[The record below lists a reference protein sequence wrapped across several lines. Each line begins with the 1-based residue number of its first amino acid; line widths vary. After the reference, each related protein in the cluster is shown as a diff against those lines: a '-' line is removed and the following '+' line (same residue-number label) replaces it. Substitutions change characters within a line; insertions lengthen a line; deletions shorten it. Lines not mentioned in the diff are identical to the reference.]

1 MTATLKMNNPYSKIG
16 LKRRPTYDEIIGLIS
31 ENETITGKLPDR
43 NATFFK
49 GSPEGSFF
57 DGSDSLEVLKDEQ
70 ERLLLKQMGELLL
83 RQNSRRNGTTFHSQ
97 RMQRLPATSP
107 TIEQPTQPMDASAE
121 ASRGIRDVEAQAQT
135 QSAPTTQAQTQST
148 PTAPTASSQSTQ
160 LNTELQ
166 QRRNIATQRQQAVI
180 MNHRGEIFQ
189 QNKPTITEQIH
200 RINPP
205 RSFAP
210 IRPQNFSMSD
220 SDDALM
226 GDTRN
231 RKRRQ
236 DIPSSSNQPLPAV
249 EMDVNASSKRG
260 SPETQV
266 EPRGKAGRPK
276 VKYTDTRPNSEKR
289 EGDEPESEVPRK
301 KSRTKGKRRPNLSL
315 GVGARGND
323 DEADDEQPER
333 RRGVRK
339 TIQKPV
345 SPSTIG
351 IQKLREEFVNAN
363 NKNIISK
370 EEYNRFDELYKLF
383 ITSKGQKAKKS
394 KIISDARDV
403 YRDVLFK
410 KLKDSFKNQ

>member
-1 MTATLKMNNPYSKIG
+1 MMTATLKMNNPYSKLG
-16 LKRRPTYDEIIGLIS
+16 LKRRPTYNEIIGLIS
-31 ENETITGKLPDR
+31 ENETITGKLPNRD
-43 NATFFK
+43 ATFFK

-83 RQNSRRNGTTFHSQ
+83 RQNSRRNGTTFHTQ
-97 RMQRLPATSP
+97 RMQSLPATSP
-107 TIEQPTQPMDASAE
+107 TIEQPAQPM
-121 ASRGIRDVEAQAQT
+121 DVEAQAQT
-135 QSAPTTQAQTQST
+135 QSAPTTQAQTQSA
-148 PTAPTASSQSTQ
+148 PTAPTVSSQSTQ

-166 QRRNIATQRQQAVI
+166 QRRNIATQRQQAVV

-189 QNKPTITEQIH
+189 QNKPTITERIH
-200 RINPP
+200 HINPP

-276 VKYTDTRPNSEKR
+276 VKYTETRPNAEKR

-301 KSRTKGKRRPNLSL
+301 KSRTKGKRRQNLSL
-315 GVGARGND
+315 GGGVRGND
-323 DEADDEQPER
+323 DEADDETPER

-370 EEYNRFDELYKLF
+370 EDYNRFDELYKLF
-383 ITSKGQKAKKS
+383 ITSKGQKTKKS
-394 KIISDARDV
+394 KIINDARDV

>member
-1 MTATLKMNNPYSKIG
+1 MTATLKMNNPYSKLG
-16 LKRRPTYDEIIGLIS
+16 LKRRPTYDEVINLIS
-31 ENETITGKLPDR
+31 ENETITGKLPNRD
-43 NATFFK
+43 ATFFK

-107 TIEQPTQPMDASAE
+107 TIEQPTQPMD
-121 ASRGIRDVEAQAQT
+121 VEAQEQT
-135 QSAPTTQAQTQST
+135 QSAPTTQAQTQSA
-148 PTAPTASSQSTQ
+148 PTAPTASSQSTK

-166 QRRNIATQRQQAVI
+166 QRRNIATQRQQAVV

-210 IRPQNFSMSD
+210 IRPQNFAMSD

-260 SPETQV
+260 SPETQI
-266 EPRGKAGRPK
+266 EPKGKAGRPK
-276 VKYTDTRPNSEKR
+276 VKYTDTRPNAEKR

-301 KSRTKGKRRPNLSL
+301 KSRTKGKRRQNLSL
-315 GVGARGND
+315 GVARGND
-323 DEADDEQPER
+323 DEADDEPPER

-383 ITSKGQKAKKS
+383 ITSKGQKAKSLKS
-394 KIISDARDV
+394 LVMLEMFIEMSCSKS
-403 YRDVLFK
+403 
-410 KLKDSFKNQ
+410 

>member
-1 MTATLKMNNPYSKIG
+1 MMTATLKMNNPYSKLG
-16 LKRRPTYDEIIGLIS
+16 LKRRPTYNEIIGLIS
-31 ENETITGKLPDR
+31 ENETITGKLPNRD
-43 NATFFK
+43 ATFFK

-83 RQNSRRNGTTFHSQ
+83 RQNSRRNGTTFHTQ
-97 RMQRLPATSP
+97 RMQSLPATSP
-107 TIEQPTQPMDASAE
+107 TIEQPAQPM
-121 ASRGIRDVEAQAQT
+121 DVEAQAQT
-135 QSAPTTQAQTQST
+135 QSAPTTQAQTQSA
-148 PTAPTASSQSTQ
+148 PTAPTVSSQSTQ

-166 QRRNIATQRQQAVI
+166 QRRNIATQRQQAVV

-189 QNKPTITEQIH
+189 QNKPTITERIH
-200 RINPP
+200 HINPP

-210 IRPQNFSMSD
+210 IRPQNFPMSD
-220 SDDALM
+220 SDDAFM

-276 VKYTDTRPNSEKR
+276 VKYTDTRPNAEKR

-301 KSRTKGKRRPNLSL
+301 KSRKKGKRRQNLSL
-315 GVGARGND
+315 GGGVRGND
-323 DEADDEQPER
+323 DEADDETPER

-370 EEYNRFDELYKLF
+370 EDYNRFDELYKLF

-394 KIISDARDV
+394 KIINDAREV

-410 KLKDSFKNQ
+410 KLKDGFKNQ

>member
-31 ENETITGKLPDR
+31 ENEAITGKLPNRD
-43 NATFFK
+43 ATFFK

-107 TIEQPTQPMDASAE
+107 TIEQPTQPME
-121 ASRGIRDVEAQAQT
+121 VEAQEQT
-135 QSAPTTQAQTQST
+135 QSAPTTQAQTQSA
-148 PTAPTASSQSTQ
+148 PTAPTTSSQSTQ

-166 QRRNIATQRQQAVI
+166 QRRNITTQRQQAVV

-189 QNKPTITEQIH
+189 QNKPTITEKIH
-200 RINPP
+200 HINPP

-210 IRPQNFSMSD
+210 VRPQNFPMSD

-266 EPRGKAGRPK
+266 EPKGKAGRPK
-276 VKYTDTRPNSEKR
+276 VKYTDTRANAEKR

-301 KSRTKGKRRPNLSL
+301 KSRTKGKRRQNLSL
-315 GVGARGND
+315 GGGARGND
-323 DEADDEQPER
+323 DEGDDETPER

-370 EEYNRFDELYKLF
+370 EEFNRFDELYKLF

-394 KIISDARDV
+394 KIINDARDV

-410 KLKDSFKNQ
+410 KLKDNFKNQ

>member
-1 MTATLKMNNPYSKIG
+1 MTATLKMNNPYSKLG
-16 LKRRPTYDEIIGLIS
+16 LKRRPTYDEVINLIS
-31 ENETITGKLPDR
+31 ENETITGKLPNRD
-43 NATFFK
+43 ATFFK

-107 TIEQPTQPMDASAE
+107 TIEQPTQPMD
-121 ASRGIRDVEAQAQT
+121 VEAQT

-148 PTAPTASSQSTQ
+148 PTEPTASSQSMQ

-166 QRRNIATQRQQAVI
+166 QRRNIATQRQQAVV

-276 VKYTDTRPNSEKR
+276 VKYTETRPNAEKR

-301 KSRTKGKRRPNLSL
+301 RSRTKGKRRPNLSL

-323 DEADDEQPER
+323 DEGDDEQPER

-351 IQKLREEFVNAN
+351 IQKLREEFVNVN
-363 NKNIISK
+363 NKNTISK
-370 EEYNRFDELYKLF
+370 EEYDRFDELYRLF

>member
-31 ENETITGKLPDR
+31 ENETITGQLPNRD
-43 NATFFK
+43 ATFFK

-83 RQNSRRNGTTFHSQ
+83 RQNARRNGTTFHSQ

-107 TIEQPTQPMDASAE
+107 TIEQPAQPMD
-121 ASRGIRDVEAQAQT
+121 IEAQAQT
-135 QSAPTTQAQTQST
+135 QSAPTTQAQTQSA
-148 PTAPTASSQSTQ
+148 PTAPTVSSQSTQ

-200 RINPP
+200 RINPS

-249 EMDVNASSKRG
+249 EMDVGASSKRG

-276 VKYTDTRPNSEKR
+276 VKYTETRPNAEKR

-315 GVGARGND
+315 GGARGND

>member
-1 MTATLKMNNPYSKIG
+1 
-16 LKRRPTYDEIIGLIS
+16 
-31 ENETITGKLPDR
+31 
-43 NATFFK
+43 
-49 GSPEGSFF
+49 
-57 DGSDSLEVLKDEQ
+57 
-70 ERLLLKQMGELLL
+70 
-83 RQNSRRNGTTFHSQ
+83 
-97 RMQRLPATSP
+97 
-107 TIEQPTQPMDASAE
+107 
-121 ASRGIRDVEAQAQT
+121 
-135 QSAPTTQAQTQST
+135 
-148 PTAPTASSQSTQ
+148 
-160 LNTELQ
+160 
-166 QRRNIATQRQQAVI
+166 
-180 MNHRGEIFQ
+180 
-189 QNKPTITEQIH
+189 
-200 RINPP
+200 
-205 RSFAP
+205 
-210 IRPQNFSMSD
+210 MSD

-276 VKYTDTRPNSEKR
+276 VKYTDTRANAEKR

-301 KSRTKGKRRPNLSL
+301 KSRTKGKRRQNLSL
-315 GVGARGND
+315 GGGARGND
-323 DEADDEQPER
+323 EEGDDETPER

-370 EEYNRFDELYKLF
+370 EEFNRFDELYKLF

>member
-1 MTATLKMNNPYSKIG
+1 MTATLKMNNPYSKLG

-31 ENETITGKLPDR
+31 ENETITGKLPNRD
-43 NATFFK
+43 ATFFK

-83 RQNSRRNGTTFHSQ
+83 RQNARRNGTTFHSQ
-97 RMQRLPATSP
+97 RMQRLPATSS
-107 TIEQPTQPMDASAE
+107 TIEQPTQPM
-121 ASRGIRDVEAQAQT
+121 DVEAQAQT
-135 QSAPTTQAQTQST
+135 QSAPTTQAQTQSA
-148 PTAPTASSQSTQ
+148 PTAPTISNQSTQ

-166 QRRNIATQRQQAVI
+166 QRRNITTQRQQAVV

-189 QNKPTITEQIH
+189 QNKPTITERIH
-200 RINPP
+200 HINPP

-210 IRPQNFSMSD
+210 VRPQNFSMSD

-276 VKYTDTRPNSEKR
+276 VKYTDTRPNAEKR
-289 EGDEPESEVPRK
+289 EGDEPESEVPKK
-301 KSRTKGKRRPNLSL
+301 KSRKKGKGRQNLSL
-315 GVGARGND
+315 GGGARVND

-333 RRGVRK
+333 RRGVRR

-370 EEYNRFDELYKLF
+370 EEFNRFDELYKLF
-383 ITSKGQKAKKS
+383 ITSKGQKAKKT

-410 KLKDSFKNQ
+410 KLKDGFKNQWK

>member
-1 MTATLKMNNPYSKIG
+1 MTATLKMNNPYSKLG
-16 LKRRPTYDEIIGLIS
+16 LKRRPTYDEVINLIS
-31 ENETITGKLPDR
+31 ENETITGKLPNRD
-43 NATFFK
+43 ATFFK

-57 DGSDSLEVLKDEQ
+57 DGSDSLEILKDEQ
-70 ERLLLKQMGELLL
+70 ERLILKQMGELLL
-83 RQNSRRNGTTFHSQ
+83 RRNARRNGTTFHSQ
-97 RMQRLPATSP
+97 RMQSLPATSS
-107 TIEQPTQPMDASAE
+107 TIEQPTQPM
-121 ASRGIRDVEAQAQT
+121 DVEAQAQT
-135 QSAPTTQAQTQST
+135 QSAPTTQAQTQSA
-148 PTAPTASSQSTQ
+148 PTAPTASNQSTQ

-166 QRRNIATQRQQAVI
+166 QRRNIATQRQQAVT

-189 QNKPTITEQIH
+189 QNKPTITERIYH
-200 RINPP
+200 INPP
-205 RSFAP
+205 RSFTP
-210 IRPQNFSMSD
+210 IRPQNFPMSD

-226 GDTRN
+226 GDTQN

-276 VKYTDTRPNSEKR
+276 VKYTDTRANAEKR

-301 KSRTKGKRRPNLSL
+301 KSRKKGKGRQNLSL
-315 GVGARGND
+315 GGGARVND
-323 DEADDEQPER
+323 DEADDEQFER

-370 EEYNRFDELYKLF
+370 EEFNRFDELYKLF

>member
-1 MTATLKMNNPYSKIG
+1 M
-16 LKRRPTYDEIIGLIS
+16 
-31 ENETITGKLPDR
+31 
-43 NATFFK
+43 
-49 GSPEGSFF
+49 
-57 DGSDSLEVLKDEQ
+57 
-70 ERLLLKQMGELLL
+70 
-83 RQNSRRNGTTFHSQ
+83 
-97 RMQRLPATSP
+97 
-107 TIEQPTQPMDASAE
+107 
-121 ASRGIRDVEAQAQT
+121 DVEA
-135 QSAPTTQAQTQST
+135 
-148 PTAPTASSQSTQ
+148 
-160 LNTELQ
+160 
-166 QRRNIATQRQQAVI
+166 QRQQAVI

-200 RINPP
+200 HINPP

-226 GDTRN
+226 GETRN

-276 VKYTDTRPNSEKR
+276 VKYTETRPNAEKR
-289 EGDEPESEVPRK
+289 EGDEPESEVREVPRK
-301 KSRTKGKRRPNLSL
+301 KSRTKNKRRPNLSL
-315 GVGARGND
+315 GGARGND
-323 DEADDEQPER
+323 DEADDKQQER

-345 SPSTIG
+345 SPSAIG

-370 EEYNRFDELYKLF
+370 ELYRLF
-383 ITSKGQKAKKS
+383 TNSKGQKAKKS
-394 KIISDARDV
+394 KIINDARDV

-410 KLKDSFKNQ
+410 KLKDSFKSQ

>member
-31 ENETITGKLPDR
+31 ENETITGKLPNRD
-43 NATFFK
+43 ATFFK

-57 DGSDSLEVLKDEQ
+57 DGSDSLELLKDEQ

-83 RQNSRRNGTTFHSQ
+83 RRNKRRNGTTFHSQ
-97 RMQRLPATSP
+97 RMQSLPATSP
-107 TIEQPTQPMDASAE
+107 TIEQPTQPMD
-121 ASRGIRDVEAQAQT
+121 VEA
-135 QSAPTTQAQTQST
+135 QAQTQST
-148 PTAPTASSQSTQ
+148 PTAPTASNQSTQ

-166 QRRNIATQRQQAVI
+166 QRRNIATQRQQAVV
-180 MNHRGEIFQ
+180 MNHRGEILQ

-200 RINPP
+200 HINPP

-220 SDDALM
+220 SDDVPM

-236 DIPSSSNQPLPAV
+236 DVPSSSNQPLPAV
-249 EMDVNASSKRG
+249 EMDVGASSKRG

-266 EPRGKAGRPK
+266 EPKGKAGRPK
-276 VKYTDTRPNSEKR
+276 VKYTDTRPNAEKR
-289 EGDEPESEVPRK
+289 DGDEPESEVPRK
-301 KSRTKGKRRPNLSL
+301 KSRTKGKRRQNLSL
-315 GVGARGND
+315 GGGARDND

-339 TIQKPV
+339 TVPKPV

-394 KIISDARDV
+394 KIINDARDV

>member
-1 MTATLKMNNPYSKIG
+1 MTATLKMNNPYSKLG
-16 LKRRPTYDEIIGLIS
+16 LKRRPTYDEVINLIS
-31 ENETITGKLPDR
+31 ENETITGKLPNRD
-43 NATFFK
+43 ATFFK
-49 GSPEGSFF
+49 GSPEGSFL

-83 RQNSRRNGTTFHSQ
+83 RQNARRNGTTFHSQ
-97 RMQRLPATSP
+97 RMQSLPATSS
-107 TIEQPTQPMDASAE
+107 TIEQPTQPM
-121 ASRGIRDVEAQAQT
+121 DVEAQAQT
-135 QSAPTTQAQTQST
+135 QSAPTTQAQTQSA
-148 PTAPTASSQSTQ
+148 PTAPT
-160 LNTELQ
+160 
-166 QRRNIATQRQQAVI
+166 
-180 MNHRGEIFQ
+180 
-189 QNKPTITEQIH
+189 ITERIH
-200 RINPP
+200 HINPP

-210 IRPQNFSMSD
+210 IRPQNFPMSD

-276 VKYTDTRPNSEKR
+276 VKYTDTRPNAEKR

-301 KSRTKGKRRPNLSL
+301 KSRTKGKRRQNLSL
-315 GVGARGND
+315 GGGARGND
-323 DEADDEQPER
+323 DEGDDEQPER
-333 RRGVRK
+333 RRGVRR
-339 TIQKPV
+339 TIQKPL

-370 EEYNRFDELYKLF
+370 EEYDRFDELYKLF
-383 ITSKGQKAKKS
+383 ITSKGQKAKKN
-394 KIISDARDV
+394 KIINDARDV

>member
-1 MTATLKMNNPYSKIG
+1 MTATLKMNNPYSKLG

-31 ENETITGKLPDR
+31 ENETITGKLPNRD
-43 NATFFK
+43 ATFFK

-70 ERLLLKQMGELLL
+70 ERLLLKQMGKLLL

-107 TIEQPTQPMDASAE
+107 SIEQPTQPM
-121 ASRGIRDVEAQAQT
+121 DVEAQAQT
-135 QSAPTTQAQTQST
+135 QSAPTTQAQTQSA
-148 PTAPTASSQSTQ
+148 PTAPTVSSQSTQ

-210 IRPQNFSMSD
+210 IRPQNFAMSD

-236 DIPSSSNQPLPAV
+236 DIPSSSNQPLPVV
-249 EMDVNASSKRG
+249 EMDVGASSKRG

-276 VKYTDTRPNSEKR
+276 VKYTDTRPNAEKR

-315 GVGARGND
+315 GGARAND
-323 DEADDEQPER
+323 DEADDETPER

-363 NKNIISK
+363 NKNIIST

-383 ITSKGQKAKKS
+383 INSKGQKLKKS

>member
-1 MTATLKMNNPYSKIG
+1 MIATLKMNNPYSKLG
-16 LKRRPTYDEIIGLIS
+16 LKRRPIYNEVINLIS

-107 TIEQPTQPMDASAE
+107 TIEQPTQPMD
-121 ASRGIRDVEAQAQT
+121 VEAQAQT
-135 QSAPTTQAQTQST
+135 QSAPTTQAQTQSA
-148 PTAPTASSQSTQ
+148 PTAPTASIQSTQ

-166 QRRNIATQRQQAVI
+166 QRRNIDTQRQQAVV

-200 RINPP
+200 HINPP

-210 IRPQNFSMSD
+210 IRPQNFAMSD

-231 RKRRQ
+231 RKWRQ

-249 EMDVNASSKRG
+249 EMDVGASSKRG

-276 VKYTDTRPNSEKR
+276 VKYTDTRPNAEKR

-351 IQKLREEFVNAN
+351 TQKLREEFVNAN

-370 EEYNRFDELYKLF
+370 EEYNRFDELYKLI

-410 KLKDSFKNQ
+410 KLKDNFKNQ

>member
-1 MTATLKMNNPYSKIG
+1 MTATLKMNNPYSKLG

-31 ENETITGKLPDR
+31 ENETITGKLPNRD
-43 NATFFK
+43 ATFFK

-83 RQNSRRNGTTFHSQ
+83 RQNARRNGTTFHTQ
-97 RMQRLPATSP
+97 RTRSLPATSS
-107 TIEQPTQPMDASAE
+107 TIEQPAQPM
-121 ASRGIRDVEAQAQT
+121 DVEAQAQT
-135 QSAPTTQAQTQST
+135 QSAPT
-148 PTAPTASSQSTQ
+148 APTVSNQSTQ

-166 QRRNIATQRQQAVI
+166 QRRNITTQRQQAVV

-189 QNKPTITEQIH
+189 QNKPTITERIH
-200 RINPP
+200 HINPP
-205 RSFAP
+205 RSFTP
-210 IRPQNFSMSD
+210 IRPQNFPMSD

-249 EMDVNASSKRG
+249 EMDVNSSSKRG

-266 EPRGKAGRPK
+266 EPKGKAGRPK
-276 VKYTDTRPNSEKR
+276 VKYTETRPNAEKR

-301 KSRTKGKRRPNLSL
+301 KSRTKGKRRQNLSL
-315 GVGARGND
+315 GGGARGND
-323 DEADDEQPER
+323 EEGDDETPER

-370 EEYNRFDELYKLF
+370 EEYDRFDELYKLF

-394 KIISDARDV
+394 KIINDARDV

>member
-1 MTATLKMNNPYSKIG
+1 MATATLKMSNPFAKLG

-31 ENETITGKLPDR
+31 ENEKLTGSLPNRD
-43 NATFFK
+43 ATFFK
-49 GSPEGSFF
+49 ASPEGSFF

-70 ERLLLKQMGELLL
+70 ERLILKQMGELLL
-83 RQNSRRNGTTFHSQ
+83 RRNSRRNGTTFHSQ
-97 RMQRLPATSP
+97 RMQSLPETSP
-107 TIEQPTQPMDASAE
+107 TIEQPTQPMD
-121 ASRGIRDVEAQAQT
+121 VEA
-135 QSAPTTQAQTQST
+135 QAQTQST
-148 PTAPTASSQSTQ
+148 PTAPTASIQLTQ

-166 QRRNIATQRQQAVI
+166 QRRNTATQRQQAVT
-180 MNHRGEIFQ
+180 MSHRGEMFQ
-189 QNKPTITEQIH
+189 QNKPTITERIH
-200 RINPP
+200 HINPP

-210 IRPQNFSMSD
+210 IRPQNFAMSD

-249 EMDVNASSKRG
+249 EMDVSASSKRG
-260 SPETQV
+260 SPETQI

-276 VKYTDTRPNSEKR
+276 VKYTETRPNAEKR

-301 KSRTKGKRRPNLSL
+301 KRNKRRPNLSL
-315 GVGARGND
+315 GGARGND

-363 NKNIISK
+363 NKNVISR
-370 EEYNRFDELYKLF
+370 EEYNRFNELYQLF
-383 ITSKGQKAKKS
+383 INSKGQKGKKT
-394 KIISDARDV
+394 KIINDARDV
-403 YRDVLFK
+403 YREVLFK

>member
-31 ENETITGKLPDR
+31 ENETITGKLPNRD
-43 NATFFK
+43 ATFFK

-97 RMQRLPATSP
+97 RMQSLPATSP
-107 TIEQPTQPMDASAE
+107 TIEQSAQPM
-121 ASRGIRDVEAQAQT
+121 DVEAQAQT
-135 QSAPTTQAQTQST
+135 QSAPTTQAQTQS
-148 PTAPTASSQSTQ
+148 APTARTVSSQSTQ

-200 RINPP
+200 HINPP

-249 EMDVNASSKRG
+249 EMDVNTSSKRG

-276 VKYTDTRPNSEKR
+276 VKYTDTRPNAEKR

-323 DEADDEQPER
+323 DDADDEQPER

>member
-31 ENETITGKLPDR
+31 ENETITGKLPNRD
-43 NATFFK
+43 ATFFK

-107 TIEQPTQPMDASAE
+107 TIEQPTQPMD
-121 ASRGIRDVEAQAQT
+121 VEAQAQT
-135 QSAPTTQAQTQST
+135 QSASTTQAQTQSA
-148 PTAPTASSQSTQ
+148 PTAPTASIQSTQ

-166 QRRNIATQRQQAVI
+166 QRRNIATQRQQAVV

-249 EMDVNASSKRG
+249 DMDVNASSKRG

-276 VKYTDTRPNSEKR
+276 VKYTETRPNAEKR
-289 EGDEPESEVPRK
+289 EGDEPEREVPRK
-301 KSRTKGKRRPNLSL
+301 KSRTKGKRRQNLSL
-315 GVGARGND
+315 GVARGND
-323 DEADDEQPER
+323 DEADDEPPER

-383 ITSKGQKAKKS
+383 ITSKGQKLEKS

>member
-1 MTATLKMNNPYSKIG
+1 MTATLKMNNPYSKLG

-31 ENETITGKLPDR
+31 ENETITGKLPNRD
-43 NATFFK
+43 ATFFK

-83 RQNSRRNGTTFHSQ
+83 RQTARRNGTTFHTQ
-97 RMQRLPATSP
+97 RTRSLPATSP
-107 TIEQPTQPMDASAE
+107 TIEQTAQPM
-121 ASRGIRDVEAQAQT
+121 DVEAQAQT
-135 QSAPTTQAQTQST
+135 QSAPTTQAQTQSA
-148 PTAPTASSQSTQ
+148 PTAPTVSSQSTQ

-166 QRRNIATQRQQAVI
+166 QRRNIATQRQQAVV

-189 QNKPTITEQIH
+189 QNKPTITERIH
-200 RINPP
+200 LINPP

-226 GDTRN
+226 GETRN
-231 RKRRQ
+231 RKRRP
-236 DIPSSSNQPLPAV
+236 DIPSSSNQPLPAE

-276 VKYTDTRPNSEKR
+276 VKYTDTRPNAEKR

-301 KSRTKGKRRPNLSL
+301 KSRTKGKRRQNLSL
-315 GVGARGND
+315 GGGGRGND
-323 DEADDEQPER
+323 DEGDDETPER

-339 TIQKPV
+339 TIQKPI

-370 EEYNRFDELYKLF
+370 EDYDRFDELYRLF

-394 KIISDARDV
+394 KIINDARDV
-403 YRDVLFK
+403 YRDVLYK

>member
-1 MTATLKMNNPYSKIG
+1 MMTATLKMNNPYSKLG
-16 LKRRPTYDEIIGLIS
+16 LKRRPTYNEIIGLIS
-31 ENETITGKLPDR
+31 ENETITGKLPNRD
-43 NATFFK
+43 ATFFK

-83 RQNSRRNGTTFHSQ
+83 RQNSRRNGTTFHTQ
-97 RMQRLPATSP
+97 RMQSLPATSP
-107 TIEQPTQPMDASAE
+107 TIEQPAQPM
-121 ASRGIRDVEAQAQT
+121 DVEAQAQT
-135 QSAPTTQAQTQST
+135 QSAPTTQAQTQSA
-148 PTAPTASSQSTQ
+148 PTAPTVSSQSTQ

-166 QRRNIATQRQQAVI
+166 QRRNIATQRQQAVV

-189 QNKPTITEQIH
+189 QNKPTITERIH
-200 RINPP
+200 HINPP

-276 VKYTDTRPNSEKR
+276 VKYTETRPNAEKR
-289 EGDEPESEVPRK
+289 EGDEPESEVPRE
-301 KSRTKGKRRPNLSL
+301 KSRTKGKRRQNLSL
-315 GVGARGND
+315 GGGVRGND
-323 DEADDEQPER
+323 DEADDETPER

-370 EEYNRFDELYKLF
+370 EDYNRFDELYKLI

-394 KIISDARDV
+394 KIINDARDV

>member
-1 MTATLKMNNPYSKIG
+1 MTATLKMNNPYSKLG
-16 LKRRPTYDEIIGLIS
+16 LKRRPTDEIIGLIS
-31 ENETITGKLPDR
+31 ENETITGKLPNRD
-43 NATFFK
+43 ATFFK

-83 RQNSRRNGTTFHSQ
+83 RQNARRNGTTFHTQ
-97 RMQRLPATSP
+97 RTQSLPATSP
-107 TIEQPTQPMDASAE
+107 TIEQPTQPMD
-121 ASRGIRDVEAQAQT
+121 VEAQAQT
-135 QSAPTTQAQTQST
+135 QSAPTTQVQTQSA
-148 PTAPTASSQSTQ
+148 PTAPTVSSQSTQ

-166 QRRNIATQRQQAVI
+166 QRRNITTQRQQAVI

-200 RINPP
+200 HINPP

-210 IRPQNFSMSD
+210 IRPQNFTMSD

-236 DIPSSSNQPLPAV
+236 DIPSSSNQPLPVV
-249 EMDVNASSKRG
+249 EMDVGASSKRG

-276 VKYTDTRPNSEKR
+276 VKYTDTRPNAEKR

-301 KSRTKGKRRPNLSL
+301 KSRTKGKRRQNLSL
-315 GVGARGND
+315 GGGGARGND
-323 DEADDEQPER
+323 DEADDETPER
-333 RRGVRK
+333 RRGVRR

-351 IQKLREEFVNAN
+351 IQKLREELVNAN

-370 EEYNRFDELYKLF
+370 EEFNRFDELYKLF

>member
-1 MTATLKMNNPYSKIG
+1 MTATLKMNNPYSKLG
-16 LKRRPTYDEIIGLIS
+16 LKRRPTYDEIINLIS
-31 ENETITGKLPDR
+31 ENETITGSLPNRD
-43 NATFFK
+43 ATFFK

-70 ERLLLKQMGELLL
+70 ERLLLRQMGELLL
-83 RQNSRRNGTTFHSQ
+83 RQNSRRNGRTFHIDRTRS
-97 RMQRLPATSP
+97 LPPTSP
-107 TIEQPTQPMDASAE
+107 TIEQSTQPMD
-121 ASRGIRDVEAQAQT
+121 VEAQT
-135 QSAPTTQAQTQST
+135 QSAPTTQAQTQS
-148 PTAPTASSQSTQ
+148 APTASSQSTQ

-166 QRRNIATQRQQAVI
+166 QRRNIATQRQQAVM

-210 IRPQNFSMSD
+210 VRPQNFSMSD

-226 GDTRN
+226 RDTGN

-236 DIPSSSNQPLPAV
+236 DIPSSSNQPLQSV

-276 VKYTDTRPNSEKR
+276 VKYTDTRPNAEKR

-301 KSRTKGKRRPNLSL
+301 KRNKRRPNLSL
-315 GVGARGND
+315 GGGARDND
-323 DEADDEQPER
+323 DDADDEQPER

-345 SPSTIG
+345 APSKIG
-351 IQKLREEFVNAN
+351 IQRLREEFTNAN
-363 NKNIISK
+363 NKGMITK
-370 EEYNRFDELYKLF
+370 EEYNRFNELFRLF
-383 ITSKGQKAKKS
+383 LNSKGNQARKS

-403 YRDVLFK
+403 YNEVLFK

>member
-16 LKRRPTYDEIIGLIS
+16 LKRRPTYDEVINLIS
-31 ENETITGKLPDR
+31 ENETITGNLPNRD
-43 NATFFK
+43 ATFFK

-107 TIEQPTQPMDASAE
+107 TIEQPTQPMD
-121 ASRGIRDVEAQAQT
+121 VEAQAQT

-166 QRRNIATQRQQAVI
+166 QRRNITTQRQQAVV

-249 EMDVNASSKRG
+249 EMDLGASSKRG

-276 VKYTDTRPNSEKR
+276 VKYTDTRPNAEKR

-315 GVGARGND
+315 GGGARGND
-323 DEADDEQPER
+323 DEAEDEPPER

>member
-1 MTATLKMNNPYSKIG
+1 MTATQTLKMNNPYSKLG
-16 LKRRPTYDEIIGLIS
+16 LKRRPTYDEVINLIS
-31 ENETITGKLPDR
+31 ENETITGKLPNRD
-43 NATFFK
+43 ATFFK

-83 RQNSRRNGTTFHSQ
+83 RQNARRNGTTFHTQ
-97 RMQRLPATSP
+97 RRQSLPATSP
-107 TIEQPTQPMDASAE
+107 TIEQPAQPM
-121 ASRGIRDVEAQAQT
+121 DVEAQAQT
-135 QSAPTTQAQTQST
+135 QSAPTTQAQTQSA
-148 PTAPTASSQSTQ
+148 PTAPAVSNQSTQ

-166 QRRNIATQRQQAVI
+166 QRRNITTQRHQAVV

-189 QNKPTITEQIH
+189 QNKPTITERIH
-200 RINPP
+200 HINPP

-210 IRPQNFSMSD
+210 VRPQNFPMSD
-220 SDDALM
+220 SDEALM

-276 VKYTDTRPNSEKR
+276 VKYTDTRPNAEKR

-301 KSRTKGKRRPNLSL
+301 KSRKKGKGRQNLSL
-315 GVGARGND
+315 GTGARGND
-323 DEADDEQPER
+323 DEGDDEQPER

-370 EEYNRFDELYKLF
+370 EEYDRFDELYKLF

-394 KIISDARDV
+394 KIINDARDV

>member
-1 MTATLKMNNPYSKIG
+1 MTATLKMNNPYSKLG

-31 ENETITGKLPDR
+31 ENETITGKLPNRD
-43 NATFFK
+43 ATFFK

-83 RQNSRRNGTTFHSQ
+83 RQNSRSNGTTFHSQ

-107 TIEQPTQPMDASAE
+107 TIEQPAQPM
-121 ASRGIRDVEAQAQT
+121 DVEAQAQT
-135 QSAPTTQAQTQST
+135 QSAPTTQAQTQSA

-166 QRRNIATQRQQAVI
+166 QRRNIATQRQQAVVV
-180 MNHRGEIFQ
+180 NRRGEIFQ
-189 QNKPTITEQIH
+189 QNKPTITERIH
-200 RINPP
+200 HTNPP

-210 IRPQNFSMSD
+210 IRPQNFAMSD

-236 DIPSSSNQPLPAV
+236 DIPSSSNQPIPAV

-260 SPETQV
+260 SPETRV

-276 VKYTDTRPNSEKR
+276 VKYTETRPNAEKR

-315 GVGARGND
+315 GVGRGND
-323 DEADDEQPER
+323 DTDDEQPER

-410 KLKDSFKNQ
+410 KLKDNFKSQ

>member
-31 ENETITGKLPDR
+31 ENETITGKLPNRD
-43 NATFFK
+43 ATFFK

-107 TIEQPTQPMDASAE
+107 TIEQPTQPME
-121 ASRGIRDVEAQAQT
+121 VEAQEQT
-135 QSAPTTQAQTQST
+135 QSAPTTQAQTQSA
-148 PTAPTASSQSTQ
+148 PTAPTTSSQSTQ

-166 QRRNIATQRQQAVI
+166 QRRNITTQRQQAVV

-189 QNKPTITEQIH
+189 QNKPTITEKIH
-200 RINPP
+200 HINPP

-210 IRPQNFSMSD
+210 VRPQNFPMSD

-266 EPRGKAGRPK
+266 EPKGKAGRPK
-276 VKYTDTRPNSEKR
+276 VKYTDTRANAEKR

-301 KSRTKGKRRPNLSL
+301 KSRTKGKRRQNLSL
-315 GVGARGND
+315 GGGARGND
-323 DEADDEQPER
+323 DEGDDETPER

-370 EEYNRFDELYKLF
+370 EEFNRFDELYKLF

-394 KIISDARDV
+394 KIINDARDV

-410 KLKDSFKNQ
+410 KLKDNFKNQ

>member
-1 MTATLKMNNPYSKIG
+1 MTATLKMNNPYSKLG

-31 ENETITGKLPDR
+31 ENETITGKLPNRD
-43 NATFFK
+43 ATFFK

-83 RQNSRRNGTTFHSQ
+83 RQNARRNGTTFHSQ
-97 RMQRLPATSP
+97 RMQRLPATSS
-107 TIEQPTQPMDASAE
+107 TIEQPTQPM
-121 ASRGIRDVEAQAQT
+121 DVEAQAQT
-135 QSAPTTQAQTQST
+135 QSAPTTQAQTQSA
-148 PTAPTASSQSTQ
+148 PTAPTISNQSTQ

-166 QRRNIATQRQQAVI
+166 QRRNITTQRQQAVV

-189 QNKPTITEQIH
+189 QNKPTITERIH
-200 RINPP
+200 HINPP

-210 IRPQNFSMSD
+210 VRPQNFSMSD

-276 VKYTDTRPNSEKR
+276 VKYTDTRPNAEKR
-289 EGDEPESEVPRK
+289 EGDEPESEVPKK
-301 KSRTKGKRRPNLSL
+301 KSRKKGKGRQNLSL
-315 GVGARGND
+315 GGGARVND

-333 RRGVRK
+333 RRGVRR

-370 EEYNRFDELYKLF
+370 EEFNRFDELYKLF
-383 ITSKGQKAKKS
+383 ITSKGQKAKKT

-410 KLKDSFKNQ
+410 KLKDGFKNQ

>member
-31 ENETITGKLPDR
+31 ENETITGKLPNRD
-43 NATFFK
+43 ATFFK

-83 RQNSRRNGTTFHSQ
+83 RQNARRNGTTFHSQ
-97 RMQRLPATSP
+97 RMQRLPATST
-107 TIEQPTQPMDASAE
+107 TIEQPTQPMD
-121 ASRGIRDVEAQAQT
+121 VEAQEQT

-148 PTAPTASSQSTQ
+148 PTAPIVSTQSTQ

-180 MNHRGEIFQ
+180 MNNRGEIFQ
-189 QNKPTITEQIH
+189 QNKPTITERIH
-200 RINPP
+200 HINPP

-210 IRPQNFSMSD
+210 IRPQNFAMSD

-249 EMDVNASSKRG
+249 EMDVGASSKRG

-276 VKYTDTRPNSEKR
+276 VKYTETRPNAEKR

-315 GVGARGND
+315 GGARAND
-323 DEADDEQPER
+323 DDADDETPER

-383 ITSKGQKAKKS
+383 ITSKGQKVKKS

>member
-1 MTATLKMNNPYSKIG
+1 MNNPYSKIG

-31 ENETITGKLPDR
+31 ENETITGKLPNRD
-43 NATFFK
+43 ATFFK

-83 RQNSRRNGTTFHSQ
+83 RQNARRNGTTFHSQ
-97 RMQRLPATSP
+97 RMQSLPATSP
-107 TIEQPTQPMDASAE
+107 TIEQPAQPM
-121 ASRGIRDVEAQAQT
+121 DVEAQAQT
-135 QSAPTTQAQTQST
+135 QSAPATQVQTQSA
-148 PTAPTASSQSTQ
+148 PTAPTVSSQSTQ

-166 QRRNIATQRQQAVI
+166 QRRNITTQRQQAVV

-189 QNKPTITEQIH
+189 QNKPTITEKIH
-200 RINPP
+200 HINPP

-210 IRPQNFSMSD
+210 VRPQNFPMSD

-266 EPRGKAGRPK
+266 EPKGKAGRPK
-276 VKYTDTRPNSEKR
+276 VKYTDTRANAEKR

-301 KSRTKGKRRPNLSL
+301 KSRTKGKRKQNLSL
-315 GVGARGND
+315 GGGARGND
-323 DEADDEQPER
+323 EEGDDETPER

-370 EEYNRFDELYKLF
+370 EEYDRFDELYKLF
-383 ITSKGQKAKKS
+383 ITSKGQKVKKS
-394 KIISDARDV
+394 KIINDARDV

>member
-1 MTATLKMNNPYSKIG
+1 MTATLKMNNPYSKLG

-31 ENETITGKLPDR
+31 ENETITGKLPNRD
-43 NATFFK
+43 ATFFK

-107 TIEQPTQPMDASAE
+107 TIEQLTQPME
-121 ASRGIRDVEAQAQT
+121 VEAQAQT

-166 QRRNIATQRQQAVI
+166 QRRNIATQRQQAVV

-210 IRPQNFSMSD
+210 VRPQNFSMSD
-220 SDDALM
+220 SDDALV

-249 EMDVNASSKRG
+249 EMDVGASSKRG

-266 EPRGKAGRPK
+266 EPKGKAGRPK
-276 VKYTDTRPNSEKR
+276 VKYTDTRANAEKR

-301 KSRTKGKRRPNLSL
+301 KSRTKGKRRPILSL
-315 GVGARGND
+315 GGGARGND
-323 DEADDEQPER
+323 DEADDETPER

-339 TIQKPV
+339 TIQNPV

-363 NKNIISK
+363 SKNIISK
-370 EEYNRFDELYKLF
+370 EEFNRFDELYKLF

>member
-31 ENETITGKLPDR
+31 ENETITGKLPNRD
-43 NATFFK
+43 ATFFK

-83 RQNSRRNGTTFHSQ
+83 RRNARRNGTTFHSQ
-97 RMQRLPATSP
+97 RMQSLPATSP
-107 TIEQPTQPMDASAE
+107 TIEQPAQPM
-121 ASRGIRDVEAQAQT
+121 DVEAQAQT
-135 QSAPTTQAQTQST
+135 QSAPTTQAQTQSA
-148 PTAPTASSQSTQ
+148 PTAPIVSTQSTQ

-200 RINPP
+200 HINPP

-236 DIPSSSNQPLPAV
+236 DIPSSSNQPLPAT
-249 EMDVNASSKRG
+249 EMDVGASSKRG

-276 VKYTDTRPNSEKR
+276 VKYTEMRPNAEKR

-301 KSRTKGKRRPNLSL
+301 KSRTKGKRRQNLSL
-315 GVGARGND
+315 GGGARGND
-323 DEADDEQPER
+323 DEADDETPER

-383 ITSKGQKAKKS
+383 ITSKGQKVKKS

>member
-1 MTATLKMNNPYSKIG
+1 MTATLKMNNPHSKIG

-31 ENETITGKLPDR
+31 ENETITGKLPNRD
-43 NATFFK
+43 ATFFK

-83 RQNSRRNGTTFHSQ
+83 RQNARRNGTTFHSQ
-97 RMQRLPATSP
+97 RMQRLPATST
-107 TIEQPTQPMDASAE
+107 TIEQPTQPMD
-121 ASRGIRDVEAQAQT
+121 VEAQEQT

-148 PTAPTASSQSTQ
+148 PTAPIVSTQSTQ

-180 MNHRGEIFQ
+180 MNNRGEIFQ
-189 QNKPTITEQIH
+189 QNKPTITERIH
-200 RINPP
+200 HINPP

-210 IRPQNFSMSD
+210 IRPQNFAMSD

-249 EMDVNASSKRG
+249 EMDVGASSKRG

-276 VKYTDTRPNSEKR
+276 VKYTETRPNAEKR

-315 GVGARGND
+315 GGARAND
-323 DEADDEQPER
+323 DDADDETPER

-383 ITSKGQKAKKS
+383 ITSKGQKVKKS